1 MLVNVKYLWVDLNWY
16 LIKSIWAIPSSVI
29 FYCFINGDFKSKDSH
44 KHIPHILMLFLASS
58 EAQHRTKLTIYSWI
72 TRRHF
77 LLLRKPSSPN
87 CFFSIKIFT
96 CWCFVWMNGELG
108 WWDGHQLHQ
117 SSTEIDC
124 IALLLKHC
132 LRRLMCLQL
141 LYFWKEDTISRS
153 PGDSSAFSEI
163 FHRLRIMNFL
173 HLGLTLDP
181 ISVIVL
187 VSCPII
193 FQSSFCNSSIF
204 HHTHFYK
211 LHADKGGNANSDK

>member
-72 TRRHF
+72 TRRDF
-77 LLLRKPSSPN
+77 LLWSKSSSQN
-87 CFFSIKIFT
+87 GFCHKSIHLLVR
-96 CWCFVWMNGELG
+96 WCFVWMNGELG
-108 WWDGHQLHQ
+108 WWDGHQLHH

-124 IALLLKHC
+124 IALLLEHC

-141 LYFWKEDTISRS
+141 LYFYQDHLVIHLLSLKSFIGWESW
-153 PGDSSAFSEI
+153 I
-163 FHRLRIMNFL
+163 FF
-173 HLGLTLDP
+173 T
-181 ISVIVL
+181 
-187 VSCPII
+187 
-193 FQSSFCNSSIF
+193 
-204 HHTHFYK
+204 
-211 LHADKGGNANSDK
+211 